1 MRSPEIV
8 RSTTIRMLLVL
19 LMSMSLGVGCT
30 AMNPQTAARQ
40 QATTYHHRSY
50 DQLSAGEKMEL
61 EQHLGSQSNAAW
73 RTNAQV
79 ASGLGRLMQGAGILI
94 RGIR

>member
-1 MRSPEIV
+1 MRSPGIV
-8 RSTTIRMLLVL
+8 RSTTLPRLLMLLV
-19 LMSMSLGVGCT
+19 SMSLGVGCT
-30 AMNPQTAARQ
+30 AMDPQAAARQ
-40 QATTYHHRSY
+40 QATTYHRRSY

-61 EQHLGSQSNAAW
+61 EQHLGGQSNATW

-94 RGIR
+94 HGIR